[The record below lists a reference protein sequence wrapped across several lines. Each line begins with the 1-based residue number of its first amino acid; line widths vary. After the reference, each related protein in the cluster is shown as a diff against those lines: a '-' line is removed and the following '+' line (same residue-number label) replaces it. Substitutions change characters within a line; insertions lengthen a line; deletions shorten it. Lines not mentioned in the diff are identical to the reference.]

1 MLVNISDIL
10 ETIFTLIQ
18 ILPVC
23 KLLTLD
29 RMHSFSK
36 KFVPKSLIIEFV
48 PKADSQVQRLLATRE
63 DIFDNY
69 NKESFET
76 TFGEYFE
83 IIESVAVKN
92 SERYMY
98 YMRKRSN

>member
-1 MLVNISDIL
+1 ML
-10 ETIFTLIQ
+10 Q
-18 ILPVC
+18 
-23 KLLTLD
+23 
-29 RMHSFSK
+29 
-36 KFVPKSLIIEFV
+36 
-48 PKADSQVQRLLATRE
+48 LLATRE

-92 SERYMY
+92 SERYIY
-98 YMRKRSN
+98 YMKNISN